1 MIEKIITHPGGA
13 HKDEFLACAILLA
26 EHTVPVFRQDPI
38 EEDLLNPQ
46 IAVIDVGHRHEP
58 GLYNFDHHQFPRDAK
73 PTCSLSLVLNH
84 YGIYEDAVSFC
95 PWLEVAEWFDCRG
108 PKDTAN
114 WLGVE
119 RETVSMLNSPLD
131 ITILQ
136 AFAKSDLH
144 SPGEPIW
151 ELMKMIGGELLQY
164 IRNLRARIEEV
175 AKVAEVWEVNEDQV
189 CFKVMFVPRNKK
201 KIDEVSGAMGW
212 HIQELGLEA
221 EVVAMVYPDSR
232 GEGYGMK
239 RFNDCPEMDFS
250 KIENEPEVRFAH
262 ARGFIAKVEEMK
274 IDRLKELLIK
284 SYVLENFN
292 MLIKK

>member
-38 EEDLLNPQ
+38 EEDLLSPQ
-46 IAVIDVGHRHEP
+46 IAVIDVGRRHEP

-144 SPGEPIW
+144 LPGEPIW

-250 KIENEPEVRFAH
+250 KIENEQGVRFAH

-284 SYVLENFN
+284 SYDLENFN
-292 MLIKK
+292 MLMKK